1 MQPASPE
8 FFRAIRQ
15 SHTIVS
21 YITAKSPTGQAVR
34 LEATDGNVS
43 IDRTSDIRRRCNITC
58 VDSTGKFSPRSATD
72 LLTPTGTEVTVYRG
86 VKYPSGIEE
95 VVAVGVF
102 RLSKV
107 TITDTTSSIGTPGV
121 VLEGYDRSRT
131 VQRDRFTE
139 PYTIA
144 EGTNIIQAI
153 QDILARTFDNLT
165 YDATATTLTATAP
178 MVYDTSNDPWQAV
191 SDLAAGIGCE
201 IYFDPTGNVVI
212 APPVDVDHLP
222 APDWD
227 FVEGEGCQ
235 MLGLNVVYT
244 DEPGFNGVVLTGEST
259 GDEAP
264 PVRSVVWDEEPTSPT
279 YHLGPYGEVP
289 LFVTNSIVSTQAD
302 ADSVATA
309 TLNSTIGITS
319 QLSVT
324 ALVNPALDANDTVQ
338 VTRAKSGI
346 AGKYAIDSVTIPMQ
360 AAETAEI
367 TLRAKRVTS

>member
-8 FFRAIRQ
+8 FFRAIRE
-15 SHTIVS
+15 SHNIVS
-21 YITAKSPTGQAVR
+21 YVTAKSPTGQVVR

-43 IDRTSDIRRRCNITC
+43 IDRTADVRRRCTITC

-72 LLTPTGTEVTVYRG
+72 LLTPTGTEITVYRG
-86 VKYPSGIEE
+86 IKYPSGIEE
-95 VVAVGVF
+95 VVSVGVF

-107 TITDTTSSIGTPGV
+107 TITDTTSSIGTPGIS
-121 VLEGYDRSRT
+121 LEGYDRSRT
-131 VQRDRFTE
+131 VSRDKFTE
-139 PYTIA
+139 PYTIPQ
-144 EGTNIIQAI
+144 GTNVLDAIQA
-153 QDILARTFDNLT
+153 ILARTFDNLT
-165 YDATATTLTATAP
+165 YDATTTTLTTTAP
-178 MVYDTSNDPWQAV
+178 MVYDTSDDPWGAV
-191 SDLAAGIGCE
+191 STLAAGIGCE
-201 IYFDPTGNVVI
+201 IFFDATGNVVI

-227 FVEGEGCQ
+227 FTEGIGCQ

-244 DEPGFNGVVLTGEST
+244 DEPGYNGVVLTGEST
-259 GDEAP
+259 GDELP

-289 LFVTNSIVSTQAD
+289 LFVTNSIVTTQAD

-324 ALVNPALDANDTVQ
+324 ALVNPALEANDTVS

-346 AGKYAIDSVTIPMQ
+346 SGKYAIDSITVPMM
-360 AAETAEI
+360 ASETAEI